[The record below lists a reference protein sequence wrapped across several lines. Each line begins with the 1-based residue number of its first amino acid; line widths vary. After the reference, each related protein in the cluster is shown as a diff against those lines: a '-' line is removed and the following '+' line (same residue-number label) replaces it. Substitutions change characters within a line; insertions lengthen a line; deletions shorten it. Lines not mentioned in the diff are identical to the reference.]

1 MSSKEKIKS
10 RPKRLIIIAGSDP
23 TAGAG
28 IQADL
33 KTASAVGVY
42 GLTVITSITAQNT
55 KGVQGIFNLPKEQIE
70 EQLKSIFDDV
80 EFDGIKIG
88 MIGDEA
94 TAKVVKKFLKKQK
107 FPVILDPVLVAQSG
121 GILSNKNIVES
132 LFEYADLITPN
143 ISEAEAL
150 SGIKIRTTNDVI
162 KAGKFLIQKAKR
174 VLIKGGDSNLDF
186 DFYFEQ
192 DLMHKFPIQRINT
205 KNTHGTGCSLATA
218 IASYH
223 ILGFSWLEAISHARS
238 LILKAIEKGLELG
251 SQFGTIDQFA
261 LLKDQ
266 SKRYEIIEQLK
277 MAFEKIKNENIG
289 YLIPEIQTNFVY
301 ALPNATDLKDV
312 AGFPGRIINYKN
324 NLFAITS
331 PEFGA
336 SRHVASLVIS
346 AKRYYPEVSSAMA
359 LRFIPELIPILKKS
373 GFKISSFDRKMEPK
387 QIKEKEGS
395 SLDWG
400 VSEALEKTK
409 IMPDIIYDLGDVGKE
424 PVIRVFGVNP
434 FDVAEKIIKIKK
446 IWESKNA

>member
-1 MSSKEKIKS
+1 
-10 RPKRLIIIAGSDP
+10 
-23 TAGAG
+23 
-28 IQADL
+28 
-33 KTASAVGVY
+33 
-42 GLTVITSITAQNT
+42 
-55 KGVQGIFNLPKEQIE
+55 
-70 EQLKSIFDDV
+70 
-80 EFDGIKIG
+80 
-88 MIGDEA
+88 
-94 TAKVVKKFLKKQK
+94 
-107 FPVILDPVLVAQSG
+107 
-121 GILSNKNIVES
+121 
-132 LFEYADLITPN
+132 
-143 ISEAEAL
+143 
-150 SGIKIRTTNDVI
+150 
-162 KAGKFLIQKAKR
+162 
-174 VLIKGGDSNLDF
+174 
-186 DFYFEQ
+186 
-192 DLMHKFPIQRINT
+192 MHKFPIQRINT